1 MRAAV
6 RRVACVVVAVVALAQ
21 PAAALACTMVCG
33 PAKQMS
39 DKELRAAYDSTPII
53 VLGRVATVVSATDI
67 PDLPP
72 EYADRLAT
80 LEVIREWKG
89 SGRSAYKVR
98 TSCCGASCG
107 YPFQAGQVHFF
118 FLSRDGE
125 SISGGCPDPPRD
137 HVRATIRGLDKI
149 TKRKKLAIPAELR

>member
-1 MRAAV
+1 
-6 RRVACVVVAVVALAQ
+6 
-21 PAAALACTMVCG
+21 
-33 PAKQMS
+33 
-39 DKELRAAYDSTPII
+39 
-53 VLGRVATVVSATDI
+53 VLGRVTSVVADTDM

-89 SGRSAYKVR
+89 SGRTAYRLR

-107 YPFQAGQVHFF
+107 YPFTVGQVYLF

-125 SISGGCPDPPRD
+125 SISGGCPDPPKD
-137 HVRATIRGLDKI
+137 HVRATIRGLDKL
-149 TKRKKLAIPAELR
+149 TKRNKLAMPAELR